1 VAQVRGPAE
10 EALSAFLLWLLTF
23 LFSLRVAGQA
33 IQRWAP
39 QSWLPPFDAFQGSN
53 LPYWFLLSVQLA
65 ILAAMAFY
73 NLRRPAGGRVLFWFG
88 VIYMTGSLARI
99 AIGLAVPDAH
109 PWFRAWI
116 SGVFHIVLAAYPLV
130 LSAPARFHSRRD

>member
-1 VAQVRGPAE
+1 MAQVRGPAE

-39 QSWLPPFDAFQGSN
+39 QAWLPPFDAFQGSN
-53 LPYWFLLSVQLA
+53 LPYAALLGSQVV
-65 ILAAMAFY
+65 ILAAMAFC

-88 VIYMTGSLARI
+88 VIYMTGSLLRI
-99 AIGLAVPDAH
+99 IVGIGVPDAH

-116 SGVFHIVLAAYPLV
+116 SGVFHIVLAAYLV
-130 LSAPARFHSRRD
+130 TLSLFPARRQ

>member
-10 EALSAFLLWLLTF
+10 AALSTLLLWLLTF

-39 QSWLPPFDAFQGSN
+39 QAWLPPFDAFQGSS

-65 ILAAMAFY
+65 ILGAMVFC
-73 NLRRPAGGRVLFWFG
+73 NVRRPAAGGVLFWFG
-88 VIYMTGSLARI
+88 VIYMAGSLARI
-99 AIGLAVPDAH
+99 AVGLAVPDAH

-116 SGVFHIVLAAYPLV
+116 SGAFHIVLAAYLLV
-130 LSAPARFHSRRD
+130 LGLFHPRRD

>member
-1 VAQVRGPAE
+1 MAQVRGPAE
-10 EALSAFLLWLLTF
+10 EALSTFLLWLLTF

-73 NLRRPAGGRVLFWFG
+73 NLRRPAGGRVLFWLG

-99 AIGLAVPDAH
+99 AVGLAVPDAH

-116 SGVFHIVLAAYPLV
+116 SGVFHIVLAAYLLV
-130 LSAPARFHSRRD
+130 LSAPARFHSRPD